1 MTLIGNIATQISGIA
16 EVLMGPGWGISRAGP
31 GVQGEAA
38 GSIQDIPNFFKYMED
53 KVTAFL
59 GL

>member
-1 MTLIGNIATQISGIA
+1 
-16 EVLMGPGWGISRAGP
+16 MGPGWGISRAGP